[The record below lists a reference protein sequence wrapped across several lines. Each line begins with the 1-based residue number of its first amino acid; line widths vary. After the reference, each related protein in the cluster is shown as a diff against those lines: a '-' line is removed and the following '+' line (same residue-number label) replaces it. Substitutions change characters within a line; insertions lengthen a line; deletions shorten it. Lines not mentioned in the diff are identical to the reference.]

1 MDTYVSLIF
10 FFDSYAISKI
20 LDNKVGQ
27 ICDYGSKW
35 KKSSINK
42 KKVDENWN
50 RDLATFFKCILF
62 GCLSYFLSAYF

>member
-1 MDTYVSLIF
+1 MNKYTSLIF

-35 KKSSINK
+35 KKKSSINK
-42 KKVDENWN
+42 KKLTKIEME
-50 RDLATFFKCILF
+50 I
-62 GCLSYFLSAYF
+62 